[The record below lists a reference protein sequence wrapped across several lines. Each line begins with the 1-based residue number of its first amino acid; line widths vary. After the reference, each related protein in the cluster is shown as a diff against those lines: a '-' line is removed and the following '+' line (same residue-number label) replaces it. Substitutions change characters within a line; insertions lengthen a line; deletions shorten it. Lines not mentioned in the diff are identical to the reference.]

1 MCSFGKPLHLQT
13 DEGGMVGAGLSRQ
26 KTHMGL
32 GLVRTGSSNSLAR
45 VRKMQDSWCR
55 DVYENDE
62 ESSITSDFS
71 SSVGIHRTPSNGF
84 EDYQKRRETF
94 LHRIG
99 RQSGEP

>member
-1 MCSFGKPLHLQT
+1 MCSFEPPLHLQT
-13 DEGGMVGAGLSRQ
+13 DEGGMVGSGLQRQ
-26 KTHMGL
+26 KTHAGL
-32 GLVRTGSSNSLAR
+32 GLDRRLSINSLSR

-55 DVYENDE
+55 DVYENDV

-99 RQSGEP
+99 RTTGEP